1 MRNFVIRALVAA
13 IGLWVA
19 DAIVGGIS
27 FDSGAWMLIA
37 AAVLGMVNAFV
48 RPVAVLLTLPLTI
61 VTLGFFLLV
70 VNGLMLGLAALLVPG
85 FHVAGF
91 WAAVFGALIVS
102 IVSWMASFLIGG
114 RDRDGF

>member
-1 MRNFVIRALVAA
+1 MRNFVIRALIAA

-19 DAIVGGIS
+19 DALIGGIR
-27 FDSGAWMLIA
+27 FDSGAWLLIA
-37 AAVLGMVNAFV
+37 AAVLGVVNAFV

-91 WAAVFGALIVS
+91 WAAFFGALIVS
-102 IVSWMASFLIGG
+102 VVSWLGMSLIGS